1 MLQFNY
7 IIHQIPTL
15 FKRFK
20 DMRNEIVKN
29 NIPKTTIHASRS
41 TSYAPPGIASSVHYH
56 DELEFIVNFDG
67 VFSCTVDGK
76 EYIAKKGEI
85 IFINSRIPHSTCRLS
100 DCLSGLIQFKESNFI
115 DTEISHIIKYFAR
128 LRDLDR
134 EPVHILRS
142 VELFEIASKL
152 LDEATSGKSASDLYI
167 KSYVYYIMGYLYRH
181 EILSDGETFYRTKQV
196 QKILPALSYINERH
210 SEDITLDQVSAM
222 LGFDPGYFC
231 RIFKSATGATF
242 TEYLNFVR
250 VCKSEKHLKA
260 GDMSI
265 LEISESVGF
274 SSVSYY
280 NRIFKKYHS
289 CAPSVYRNTKYIAIS
304 KGEKE

>member
-1 MLQFNY
+1 
-7 IIHQIPTL
+7 
-15 FKRFK
+15 
-20 DMRNEIVKN
+20 MRNEIVKS
-29 NIPKTTIHASRS
+29 NIPKTTIHASHGTKSLPAGLAS
-41 TSYAPPGIASSVHYH
+41 TVHYH
-56 DELEFIVNFDG
+56 DELEFLIIFDG

-76 EYIAKKGEI
+76 EYVAKKGDI
-85 IFINSRIPHSTCRLS
+85 IFINSRTPHSTYRITECMT
-100 DCLSGLIQFKESNFI
+100 GLIQFKESNFI

-128 LRDLDR
+128 LRDLER
-134 EPVHILRS
+134 EPVRILRS
-142 VELFEIASKL
+142 VELFEVASKL

-181 EILSDGETFYRTKQV
+181 EILSDGETFYKTKQV
-196 QKILPALSYINERH
+196 QKILPALSHINERH
-210 SEDITLDQVSAM
+210 SEDITLDDVSAL

-250 VCKSEKHLKA
+250 VCKSEKYLKT
-260 GDMSI
+260 GEMSI
-265 LEISESVGF
+265 LEISEAVGF